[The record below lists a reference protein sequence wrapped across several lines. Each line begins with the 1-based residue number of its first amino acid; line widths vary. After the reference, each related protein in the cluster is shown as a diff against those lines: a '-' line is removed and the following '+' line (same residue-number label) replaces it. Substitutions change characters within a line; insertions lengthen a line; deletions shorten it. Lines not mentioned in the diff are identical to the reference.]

1 LIKNYLKYFLDRVT
15 FIRGFS
21 IFLNTYT
28 NMKIKNPFMA
38 KHWTLG
44 KVFLVIWLVLTTG
57 FVAYIGV
64 TTVLGALE
72 NSETEMNDALQKGAT
87 FGQNNAITKILE
99 LSANCNTVSLFAG
112 EGENRVEVGL
122 VDSACS
128 SAQLRS
134 AREAAAT
141 QATTQAVVP
150 QPVITPPVVQASPVR
165 QPEPPVQMIEE
176 EQLAPVV
183 SVEEEV
189 LNEVLE

>member
-1 LIKNYLKYFLDRVT
+1 
-15 FIRGFS
+15 
-21 IFLNTYT
+21 
-28 NMKIKNPFMA
+28 MA

-57 FVAYIGV
+57 FVAYVGV

-72 NSETEMNDALQKGAT
+72 NSETEMNDALQRGAT

-112 EGENRVEVGL
+112 EGEDRVEVGL

-150 QPVITPPVVQASPVR
+150 QPVVAPPVVQAPPVR
-165 QPEPPVQMIEE
+165 QPEPIVQVIEE
-176 EQLAPVV
+176 PLVPVMPI
-183 SVEEEV
+183 ETEV
-189 LNEVLE
+189 LNEILE